1 MALLDRLTSKYGT
14 LKDELDQI
22 GVQLRAGLKLGNRSS
37 DASFL
42 HGIPHLKTKDLRPFS
57 VPADLRS
64 FDEVGAEK
72 HRSRD
77 IYRAPLLLVNEFLLG
92 ETKRPIVAVAS
103 RDTVFSDAYYGATF
117 PTKNRGV
124 AYALAAV
131 LSSSLASWFFL
142 MSASDFG
149 LGKRR
154 IKRGDVVQMPVPD
167 LEAASR
173 SEADRRL
180 IRLARKFQRN
190 PPRDADWRALDDA
203 VFDLYGL
210 DEAERIVARDGLFR
224 ASWQWKTGRLE
235 SAKPTL
241 AQPHMLDYARTFLAT
256 VDAWLA
262 ARRRRHIRAE
272 VFDLP
277 ESVPLRVVRFV
288 LEEGYAPSTAEI
300 VDSEGS
306 LGDILDGIGRRLDVR
321 LATSL
326 SGQREL
332 RVHGRREVVII
343 KPSARRHW
351 MGVSAL
357 EDADAV
363 IVESFSGTAA

>member
-1 MALLDRLTSKYGT
+1 MA
-14 LKDELDQI
+14 I
-22 GVQLRAGLKLGNRSS
+22 
-37 DASFL
+37 
-42 HGIPHLKTKDLRPFS
+42 
-57 VPADLRS
+57 
-64 FDEVGAEK
+64 
-72 HRSRD
+72 
-77 IYRAPLLLVNEFLLG
+77 
-92 ETKRPIVAVAS
+92 
-103 RDTVFSDAYYGATF
+103 RDTVFTDAYHGAAF
-117 PTKNRGV
+117 PTRHRKT
-124 AYALAAV
+124 ADILAAI

-142 MSASDFG
+142 MSASAFG
-149 LGKRR
+149 LWMRR
-154 IKRGDVVQMPVPD
+154 IKRSDLVQIPVPD
-167 LEAASR
+167 LEAAPR
-173 SEADRRL
+173 SEAGRRL
-180 IRLARKFQRN
+180 IRLARKYQRN

-210 DEAERIVARDGLFR
+210 DEAERTVARDGLFR
-224 ASWQWKTGRLE
+224 ASWQWKAGRLE
-235 SAKPTL
+235 SAEPAL

-262 ARRRRHIRAE
+262 ARKRRHMRAE

-288 LEEGYAPSTAEI
+288 LEEGYAPPTAEL
-300 VDSEGS
+300 VEPEGS
-306 LGDILDGIGRRLDVR
+306 LRDVLDGIGRCLEVR

-332 RVHGRREVVII
+332 RVHSRREVVII

-363 IVESFSGTAA
+363 IVESFSGTASHSRAGSPAAP